1 MVKIVSVGKRSRAAR
16 HGIEPGDMLV
26 SINGHTINDVLDYRF
41 YLADSTV
48 ELCTVRDGREL
59 SCTIRKGEY
68 DDIGLEFET
77 PLMDN
82 KHSCENKCIF
92 CFIDQNPK
100 GMRESIYFKD
110 DDSRLSFLHGNYITL
125 TNLKRHDIE
134 RIIEMHISPV
144 NISIHTTDPELRV
157 KMMKNK
163 RSGQV
168 LEYLGMLSDAGI
180 KLRGQIVLCKGV
192 NDKQNLD
199 RTMNDLLKYY
209 PQLDSVSIV
218 PAGLTAHREG
228 LYPLEPFTPEEC
240 AEVIKQVTDFGDM
253 CVTGYGER
261 IFFVSD
267 EFYVKSGTPLPD
279 YDFWEGFTQ
288 LEDGVGMLSSF
299 KYEFESMLSTL
310 DEEEKSVVAV
320 AKRAKD
326 VIEAGGFGVIH
337 DTTRFDETYSGSY
350 QRSMDAMQENLL
362 KYPTIQ
368 ITVDVHRDA
377 FGEEDDGTRYKPVA
391 EVNGENAAQI
401 MIMAGCD
408 LSEDP
413 LFPDWRENLHLALRL
428 QQKGDL
434 LYPGLFRPLF
444 FAQRNYNMHATHG
457 SLLVEVGTEVNTQ
470 READYAGELL
480 GETILAVLNDIAEE

>member
-1 MVKIVSVGKRSRAAR
+1 MRKERIGKIGYRICAVLAAAVSLWCMGDNLWPVVKENGAAWALRAA
-16 HGIEPGDMLV
+16 GLQAATSQEVPQAEASPAPQKEAVNEAEPEATSLPTATPVPVQEETDTELPVLPAPTPDPERETAAVAATFMGGGEE
-26 SINGHTINDVLDYRF
+26 INGFFVKDTSDSGLDLSEEILIDPDVH
-41 YLADSTV
+41 V
-48 ELCTVRDGREL
+48 KRDG
-59 SCTIRKGEY
+59 
-68 DDIGLEFET
+68 
-77 PLMDN
+77 
-82 KHSCENKCIF
+82 
-92 CFIDQNPK
+92 
-100 GMRESIYFKD
+100 
-110 DDSRLSFLHGNYITL
+110 
-125 TNLKRHDIE
+125 
-134 RIIEMHISPV
+134 SPV
-144 NISIHTTDPELRV
+144 VLLYSTHTSEA
-157 KMMKNK
+157 
-163 RSGQV
+163 
-168 LEYLGMLSDAGI
+168 YLQYESDWYY
-180 KLRGQIVLCKGV
+180 R
-192 NDKQNLD
+192 DESF
-199 RTMNDLLKYY
+199 RT
-209 PQLDSVSIV
+209 
-218 PAGLTAHREG
+218 E
-228 LYPLEPFTPEEC
+228 
-240 AEVIKQVTDFGDM
+240 
-253 CVTGYGER
+253 
-261 IFFVSD
+261 
-267 EFYVKSGTPLPD
+267 
-279 YDFWEGFTQ
+279 
-288 LEDGVGMLSSF
+288 
-299 KYEFESMLSTL
+299 
-310 DEEEKSVVAV
+310 EEEKSVVAV

-350 QRSMDAMQENLL
+350 QRSMDAMQKNLL

-470 READYAGELL
+470 READYAGKLL

>member
-1 MVKIVSVGKRSRAAR
+1 MG
-16 HGIEPGDMLV
+16 GGEE
-26 SINGHTINDVLDYRF
+26 INGFFVKDTSDSGLDLSEEILIDPDVH
-41 YLADSTV
+41 V
-48 ELCTVRDGREL
+48 KRDG
-59 SCTIRKGEY
+59 
-68 DDIGLEFET
+68 
-77 PLMDN
+77 
-82 KHSCENKCIF
+82 
-92 CFIDQNPK
+92 
-100 GMRESIYFKD
+100 
-110 DDSRLSFLHGNYITL
+110 
-125 TNLKRHDIE
+125 
-134 RIIEMHISPV
+134 SPV
-144 NISIHTTDPELRV
+144 VLFYSTHTSEA
-157 KMMKNK
+157 
-163 RSGQV
+163 
-168 LEYLGMLSDAGI
+168 YLQYESDWYY
-180 KLRGQIVLCKGV
+180 R
-192 NDKQNLD
+192 DESF
-199 RTMNDLLKYY
+199 RT
-209 PQLDSVSIV
+209 
-218 PAGLTAHREG
+218 E
-228 LYPLEPFTPEEC
+228 
-240 AEVIKQVTDFGDM
+240 
-253 CVTGYGER
+253 
-261 IFFVSD
+261 
-267 EFYVKSGTPLPD
+267 
-279 YDFWEGFTQ
+279 
-288 LEDGVGMLSSF
+288 
-299 KYEFESMLSTL
+299 
-310 DEEEKSVVAV
+310 EEEKSVVAV

>member
-1 MVKIVSVGKRSRAAR
+1 MG
-16 HGIEPGDMLV
+16 
-26 SINGHTINDVLDYRF
+26 N
-41 YLADSTV
+41 
-48 ELCTVRDGREL
+48 
-59 SCTIRKGEY
+59 Y
-68 DDIGLEFET
+68 DDIKAALDEIFGGAADFTEREIKLGDLVFSVMYISNYSSKRMITEYIIAPICRAYEERALSSPEEVIICSSVSPVQSIEQAKEAILAGSCFVFYSREGGTCRGLSVSTKNEEGRSVSEPET
-77 PLMDN
+77 
-82 KHSCENKCIF
+82 ENVIRGAHEG
-92 CFIDQNPK
+92 FIENGEQNAMLLRRRLKTERLKKIDLQIGGLTKTSVSVMYIEGIADQK
-100 GMRESIYFKD
+100 VIEEIL
-110 DDSRLSFLHGNYITL
+110 SRLRAIKADSILDSGYIELYIQDGRYSLYPTVGNS
-125 TNLKRHDIE
+125 E
-134 RIIEMHISPV
+134 RPDKVAAKMLEGRAAIIVDGSPV
-144 NISIHTTDPELRV
+144 VLFYSTHTSEA
-157 KMMKNK
+157 
-163 RSGQV
+163 
-168 LEYLGMLSDAGI
+168 YLQYESDWYY
-180 KLRGQIVLCKGV
+180 R
-192 NDKQNLD
+192 DESF
-199 RTMNDLLKYY
+199 RT
-209 PQLDSVSIV
+209 
-218 PAGLTAHREG
+218 E
-228 LYPLEPFTPEEC
+228 
-240 AEVIKQVTDFGDM
+240 
-253 CVTGYGER
+253 
-261 IFFVSD
+261 
-267 EFYVKSGTPLPD
+267 
-279 YDFWEGFTQ
+279 
-288 LEDGVGMLSSF
+288 
-299 KYEFESMLSTL
+299 
-310 DEEEKSVVAV
+310 EEEKSVVAV

>member
-1 MVKIVSVGKRSRAAR
+1 MRKERIGKIGYRICAVLAAAVSLWCMGDNLWPVVKENGAAWALRAA
-16 HGIEPGDMLV
+16 GLQAATSQEVPQAEASPAPQKEAVKETEPEATLLPTATPVPVQEKTDTELPVLPAPTPDPERETAAVAATFMGGGEE
-26 SINGHTINDVLDYRF
+26 INGFFVKDTSDSGLDLSEEILIDPDVH
-41 YLADSTV
+41 V
-48 ELCTVRDGREL
+48 KRDG
-59 SCTIRKGEY
+59 
-68 DDIGLEFET
+68 
-77 PLMDN
+77 
-82 KHSCENKCIF
+82 
-92 CFIDQNPK
+92 
-100 GMRESIYFKD
+100 
-110 DDSRLSFLHGNYITL
+110 
-125 TNLKRHDIE
+125 
-134 RIIEMHISPV
+134 SPV
-144 NISIHTTDPELRV
+144 VLFYSTHTSEA
-157 KMMKNK
+157 
-163 RSGQV
+163 
-168 LEYLGMLSDAGI
+168 YLQYESDWYY
-180 KLRGQIVLCKGV
+180 R
-192 NDKQNLD
+192 DESF
-199 RTMNDLLKYY
+199 RT
-209 PQLDSVSIV
+209 
-218 PAGLTAHREG
+218 E
-228 LYPLEPFTPEEC
+228 
-240 AEVIKQVTDFGDM
+240 
-253 CVTGYGER
+253 
-261 IFFVSD
+261 
-267 EFYVKSGTPLPD
+267 
-279 YDFWEGFTQ
+279 
-288 LEDGVGMLSSF
+288 
-299 KYEFESMLSTL
+299 
-310 DEEEKSVVAV
+310 EEEKSVVAV

>member
-1 MVKIVSVGKRSRAAR
+1 MNRT
-16 HGIEPGDMLV
+16 GI
-26 SINGHTINDVLDYRF
+26 T
-41 YLADSTV
+41 AT
-48 ELCTVRDGREL
+48 
-59 SCTIRKGEY
+59 
-68 DDIGLEFET
+68 
-77 PLMDN
+77 
-82 KHSCENKCIF
+82 
-92 CFIDQNPK
+92 
-100 GMRESIYFKD
+100 
-110 DDSRLSFLHGNYITL
+110 
-125 TNLKRHDIE
+125 
-134 RIIEMHISPV
+134 
-144 NISIHTTDPELRV
+144 
-157 KMMKNK
+157 
-163 RSGQV
+163 
-168 LEYLGMLSDAGI
+168 
-180 KLRGQIVLCKGV
+180 RGF
-192 NDKQNLD
+192 
-199 RTMNDLLKYY
+199 RT
-209 PQLDSVSIV
+209 
-218 PAGLTAHREG
+218 E
-228 LYPLEPFTPEEC
+228 
-240 AEVIKQVTDFGDM
+240 
-253 CVTGYGER
+253 
-261 IFFVSD
+261 
-267 EFYVKSGTPLPD
+267 
-279 YDFWEGFTQ
+279 
-288 LEDGVGMLSSF
+288 
-299 KYEFESMLSTL
+299 
-310 DEEEKSVVAV
+310 EEEKSVVAV